1 MQKKKTVFSLNM
13 CGGKNIKENPN
24 FNITVI
30 LEGFVLSE
38 LIKHIKII
46 LAFKHVLTKCTRIG
60 RLEYTTFEQ

>member
-1 MQKKKTVFSLNM
+1 M